1 MIEQIEGWKIP
12 REFPPPETATD
23 IPIERQASCEDL
35 RARIHPLFA
44 NLPPMPTKPMTVAA
58 VIKVED

>member
-12 REFPPPETATD
+12 REFPRPEMAD
-23 IPIERQASCEDL
+23 DNPVERQASCEEL

-44 NLPPMPTKPMTVAA
+44 NLPPMPTKPMAMAA